1 MMFLVSLFGS
11 SFAQISRRDILISPN
26 QNLTANQC
34 IYSSNDLYSLCY
46 QNDAHLVG
54 YDCTGKPFWANNRYN
69 YSSPGYCIMQGDGN
83 FVCYD
88 SKRQAKWATR
98 TAGRGVAPFRLIMQ
112 GDRNIVV
119 YDSKNT
125 PTWASNTQV
134 LASQSSSLVCPTAT
148 PTTSPTSSPSSI
160 LPTYP
165 VTKSP
170 TTTPSTSTPSGV
182 PSFSITASPSSAP
195 TIIPYTSL
203 FVSKYLSF
211 SGENFFAYSSL
222 AQVLNSTNAHPAS
235 IVSLGR
241 TTSSSSSSSASSRGG
256 EFVLDIN
263 SNGKLRFKDFSP
275 TTGPGF
281 SVQGG
286 NVVNSAGREWE
297 TETLT

>member
-1 MMFLVSLFGS
+1 MS
-11 SFAQISRRDILISPN
+11 STYIDI
-26 QNLTANQC
+26 
-34 IYSSNDLYSLCY
+34 
-46 QNDAHLVG
+46 
-54 YDCTGKPFWANNRYN
+54 
-69 YSSPGYCIMQGDGN
+69 M

-88 SKRQAKWATR
+88 SKRQAKWATG

-195 TIIPYTSL
+195 TIIPYTAL

-222 AQVLNSTNAHPAS
+222 AQVLNSTFSFSAWISTNAHPAS

-241 TTSSSSSSSASSRGG
+241 SSSSSSASSRGG

-297 TETLT
+297 TDTLT

>member
-1 MMFLVSLFGS
+1 MLRFKTS
-11 SFAQISRRDILISPN
+11 
-26 QNLTANQC
+26 
-34 IYSSNDLYSLCY
+34 
-46 QNDAHLVG
+46 
-54 YDCTGKPFWANNRYN
+54 GK
-69 YSSPGYCIMQGDGN
+69 I
-83 FVCYD
+83 
-88 SKRQAKWATR
+88 
-98 TAGRGVAPFRLIMQ
+98 AGRGVAPYRLIMQ
-112 GDRNIVV
+112 VDRNVVV
-119 YDSKNT
+119 YDSKNN
-125 PTWASNTQV
+125 PTWVSNTQV

-148 PTTSPTSSPSSI
+148 PTTSPTLSPSSI

-170 TTTPSTSTPSGV
+170 TTSPSTSTPSGV

-195 TIIPYTSL
+195 TIIPYTAL

-222 AQVLNSTNAHPAS
+222 AQVLNSTFSFSAWITTNAHPAS

-241 TTSSSSSSSASSRGG
+241 TSSSSNSSTSSTSSASSRGG
-256 EFVLDIN
+256 EFILDIN

-286 NVVNSAGREWE
+286 NVVNSVGREEWE
-297 TETLT
+297 TDTLIT